1 MLAFRIYIVLFGVI
15 FSFVPSFSS
24 QTLNLTTSPQFVNI
38 GDLDVAGNQI
48 TVEALVRFTGGV
60 NILSKH
66 TGPPDVNYL
75 MRIGTFELT
84 TTTMFYLMANPYAG
98 SMQPNTWYHVA
109 GTYDGSFIRYYVN
122 GCLIIEQA
130 ATGNLI
136 QNNVTT
142 AIGNQSTGQAEQF
155 FGEIDELR
163 IWNIARTPAQL
174 TANMFDLPNPTT
186 QANLRAYYKF
196 DGNVLNIQ
204 GNAAFNGTWVGTPA
218 YGTQPLPSV
227 IPALGIQSVA
237 TSDPLCFGDANGSI
251 EITATGSN
259 LQYSIDG
266 TNYQTGNQFPN
277 LTAGTYTAY
286 IRSQE
291 GCVISQTSVQL
302 TEPTELQ
309 VSLTKSDYTS
319 CIAPNGEI
327 TSTVTGGTAPY
338 NYLWLPGNET
348 SPNLVTLSAGNY
360 GLGVQD
366 ANGCTATATETIVDL
381 SNQVALTSTQNNI
394 SCAGLSDGSATIQA
408 TNGVAPYTYTWTPAS
423 AGTTNTISG
432 LSAGTYS
439 VVVVDAVGCQATTSV
454 TITNP
459 TPISVIETITP
470 PDCGEEN
477 GSITTLVTGG
487 SGTYTY
493 MWMPNGE
500 TTSSIQNIG
509 GGTYDLTVTDGNNC
523 SVQETYTV
531 TPVGDLGLEV
541 TPPLFAFNAGD
552 TVSLNATTVITDN
565 VTIFWSE
572 TETLSCTD
580 CPNPFAYPIDTE
592 TYIVYATTPD
602 GCIDSVLV
610 TATIIIPCGQPF
622 VPTIFSPNADGIN
635 DFLTV
640 IGNCLTSI
648 QFSVYDRWGELVFKT
663 DDIQTG
669 WDGFHKGQPANSG
682 TYAYKLKATQSNG
695 VPIVLSGN
703 VTLVR

>member
-1 MLAFRIYIVLFGVI
+1 MLTIRVLFLFLG
-15 FSFVPSFSS
+15 FSFVQFSTVFS
-24 QTLNLTTSPQFVNI
+24 QTLNLTGSPQYVRI
-38 GDLDVAGNQI
+38 GDLDVAGSQI
-48 TVEALVRFTGGV
+48 TVEALVRYTGTG

-66 TGPPDVNYL
+66 TGPPNVNYL
-75 MRIGTFELT
+75 MRIGTFEIT
-84 TTTMFYLMANPYAG
+84 TSTMFYLMANPYAS
-98 SMQPNTWYHVA
+98 SMLPNTWYHVA
-109 GTYDGSFIRYYVN
+109 GTYDGSFIRYFVN
-122 GCLIIEQA
+122 GCLIIEQPA
-130 ATGNLI
+130 SGTII
-136 QNNVTT
+136 QNNVIT
-142 AIGNQSTGQAEQF
+142 AIGNQSTGEAEQF

-163 IWNIARTPAQL
+163 IWSVARTAAQL

-186 QANLRAYYKF
+186 QANLSAYYKF
-196 DGNVLNIQ
+196 DGNVQNLQ
-204 GNAAFNGTWVGTPA
+204 GNAAFNGIWVGTPS

-227 IPALGIQSVA
+227 IPTLGIQSVV
-237 TSDPLCFGDANGSI
+237 TSDPLCFGDANGSL
-251 EITATGSN
+251 EINATGSN

-266 TNYQTGNQFPN
+266 ITYQTANEFQN
-277 LTAGTYTAY
+277 LTAGSYTAY
-286 IRSQE
+286 IRSPE

-302 TEPTELQ
+302 TQPTQLQ
-309 VSLTKSDYTS
+309 VSLTKSDFTS
-319 CIAPNGEI
+319 CIAPNGSI
-327 TSTVTGGTAPY
+327 NSSVSGGTSPY
-338 NYLWLPGNET
+338 GYLWLPGNET
-348 SPNLVTLSAGNY
+348 SPNLVSLSAGNY

-366 ANGCTATATETIVDL
+366 ANGCTATATATIVDL
-381 SNQVALTSTQNNI
+381 SNQVALTSTQTNI
-394 SCAGLSDGSATIQA
+394 SCTGQANGSATIQA

-439 VVVVDAVGCQATTSV
+439 VVVVDDVGCQATTSV

-459 TPISVIETITP
+459 TPISVIETIIP

-493 MWMPNGE
+493 VWMPNGA

-531 TPVGDLGLEV
+531 TPVGDLGLAV

-552 TVSLNATTVITDN
+552 TVSLNATTVITN
-565 VTIFWSE
+565 GVTISWGE

-580 CPNPFAYPIDTE
+580 CTNPFAYPIGTE

-695 VPIVLSGN
+695 IPIVLSGN